1 MPELPEWKYQT
12 IIKPIIEH
20 PQMHIALHGRV
31 ITCNGDK
38 VIEDG
43 YVELEAGKIK
53 TVTSDKSK
61 LSDGVKVFETN
72 GSILPGMYNNHA
84 HLGWDGIHDL
94 AAQSIHDNPEIGAYK
109 AAANMLL
116 SLKAGITTVC
126 DLGVNSV
133 NVYAKQAVGQG
144 IFPGPRLRIA
154 GRAIVMTG
162 GHTYWA
168 CRQAS
173 GADEMRRAVRE
184 NIMDGADLIKLMASH
199 DTLEYT
205 DEELRA
211 LIDEAHRHHLQVRAH
226 ATTDEGI
233 ARMAL
238 FGADVIEHGG
248 AMTDETIQ
256 ILLDKKLP
264 IVATYAVM
272 VVQGDPEIAPK
283 YNIQPWRIKA
293 RQEQRKDGSR
303 FDGVVR
309 AAKAGVPI
317 AFGTDAGSPA
327 VQHDVVVPELK
338 FGVELGIYK
347 DNYTAIRAATSLSAK
362 INNQLNILGTLEE
375 GKYADVIVTHGN
387 PVANLDDL
395 KRIRLTFVEGRCLY
409 QEGILSEQS

>member
-1 MPELPEWKYQT
+1 MPELPEWRYQT
-12 IIKPIIEH
+12 IIKPIIDH
-20 PQMHIALHGRV
+20 PQMHVALHGR
-31 ITCNGDK
+31 ILTCVGDE
-38 VIEDG
+38 IIDDG
-43 YVELEAGKIK
+43 YVEIESGKIK
-53 TVTSDKSK
+53 TVTTDKAK
-61 LSDGVKVFETN
+61 LSEGVRIFET
-72 GSILPGMYNNHA
+72 GGTIMPGMYNNHA
-84 HLGWDGIHDL
+84 HLGWDGVHDL
-94 AAQSIHDNPEIGAYK
+94 ATQSIHDRPEIGAYK
-109 AAANMLL
+109 AAANMML

-205 DEELRA
+205 DEELA
-211 LIDEAHRHHLQVRAH
+211 AIIDEAHRHNLQVRAH
-226 ATTDEGI
+226 ATFDSGI
-233 ARMAL
+233 RRMAL
-238 FGADVIEHGG
+238 AGADVIEHGG

-264 IVATYAVM
+264 ITATYAVM
-272 VVQGDPEIAPK
+272 VVQGDPVIAPK
-283 YNIQPWRIKA
+283 YNIQPWRIKQ

-309 AAKAGVPI
+309 AARAGVPI
-317 AFGTDAGSPA
+317 IFGTDAGSPA
-327 VQHDVVVPELK
+327 VQHDVVAPELE

-362 INNQLNILGTLEE
+362 VNRQLDILGTIEE
-375 GKYADVIVTHGN
+375 GKDADIVVTHGN
-387 PVANLDDL
+387 PVEDL
-395 KRIRLTFVEGRCLY
+395 EFLKKVRLTFVEGRCLY
-409 QEGILSEQS
+409 QEGLLAE